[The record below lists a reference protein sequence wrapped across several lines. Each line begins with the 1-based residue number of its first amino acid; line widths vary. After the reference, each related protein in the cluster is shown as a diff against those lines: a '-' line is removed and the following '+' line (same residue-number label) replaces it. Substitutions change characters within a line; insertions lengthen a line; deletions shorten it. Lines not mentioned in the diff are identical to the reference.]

1 VKFVKIKMN
10 KKGTLEWEYIA
21 AIVLVLLIVVVILM
35 FSEGI
40 KTKIM
45 DMGREFFSEILP
57 SQLGQ

>member
-1 VKFVKIKMN
+1 MN